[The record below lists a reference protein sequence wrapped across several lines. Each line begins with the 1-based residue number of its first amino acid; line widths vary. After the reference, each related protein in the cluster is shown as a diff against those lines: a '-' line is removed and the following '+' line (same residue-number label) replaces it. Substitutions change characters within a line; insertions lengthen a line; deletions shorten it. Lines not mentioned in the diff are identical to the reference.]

1 MADNKTKRK
10 KDSLRH
16 TVQGLWTIAT
26 NSFVTGFLKGKIY
39 TGPLKKLCVPGMN
52 CYSCPGALGSCPI
65 GALQSVFNSREHKMA
80 FYVVGFLMFVGAIC
94 GRFICGW
101 LCPFGL
107 FQDLLHKIP
116 CIKKIHTFRGD
127 RILRY
132 LKYVILSLF
141 VVILPLIAVDAV
153 GIGDPWFCKY
163 ICPVGTLEGGI
174 PLVILN
180 KSLREVVGWLYTWKV
195 LILAVLI
202 ILSIIIY
209 RPFCKYICPL
219 GAIYGVFNKVSAVG
233 IHCDK
238 SKCVSCR
245 KCEKICKMGVYPA
258 ETPKSAECIRCGL
271 CVKECP
277 VKALNLGLKN
287 KSAATENN
295 EIHCQDTK

>member
-1 MADNKTKRK
+1 MNNKTKK
-10 KDSLRH
+10 ETIRH
-16 TVQGLWTIAT
+16 TVQGLWTVAT
-26 NSFVTGFLKGKIY
+26 NSFVAGYLKGKIY

-65 GALQSVFNSREHKMA
+65 GALQSVLNSKDYHFA
-80 FYVVGFLMFVGAIC
+80 FYVVGFLMFTGAVC
-94 GRFICGW
+94 GRFVCGW

-116 CIKKIHTFRGD
+116 FVKKVSTFRGD

-132 LKYVILSLF
+132 LKYVILAVF
-141 VVILPLIAVDAV
+141 VVILPMVVADAI

-180 KSLREVVGWLYTWKV
+180 KALRQSLGFLYTWKIAILVILVV
-195 LILAVLI
+195 LSV
-202 ILSIIIY
+202 IIY

-219 GAIYGVFNKVSAVG
+219 GAIYGAFNKISMVQLR
-233 IHCDK
+233 CDEG
-238 SKCVSCR
+238 KCISCHR
-245 KCEKICKMGVYPA
+245 CEKKCKMGVYPA
-258 ETPKSAECIRCGL
+258 ENPKSAECIRCGL

-277 VKALNLGLKN
+277 VNALSLGLRLKTQVSQSKEETEL
-287 KSAATENN
+287 KSES
-295 EIHCQDTK
+295 K